1 MKTVQIYRGLPG
13 TGKSTLALKDPKKA
27 AMLKRTDAY
36 CSADAYFVDDE
47 GNYDFVGWQVPIA
60 HQWCWG
66 KFIDAV
72 AAGHECIVV
81 DNTNTQRWEYENYI
95 KLAKIFDYS
104 VEIINTNESGH
115 YYSVDSGW
123 TDMALAERNV
133 HGVPAEAIVAMRERW
148 EVDPDEVKV

>member
-47 GNYDFVGWQVPIA
+47 GNYNFVGWQVPIA

-104 VEIINTNESGH
+104 VEIINTNQREGAMS
-115 YYSVDSGW
+115 D
-123 TDMALAERNV
+123 TALAECNV
-133 HGVPAEAIVAMRERW
+133 HGVPLEAIVRMRERW
-148 EVDPDEVKV
+148 EGDPDEIQV